1 MRGGGGWGEG
11 GGEVGGV
18 MKNVQLCK
26 RGFELSQAERH
37 PDGVWGTH
45 LPPTSHP
52 FCKRNKNKIRRPC
65 FFVVKIG

>member
-1 MRGGGGWGEG
+1 
-11 GGEVGGV
+11 

-26 RGFELSQAERH
+26 RGFELSQAERD

-52 FCKRNKNKIRRPC
+52 FLSKEQEYAKKTM
-65 FFVVKIG
+65 FFSVVKIG